1 MNFVLFDDK
10 RYAQFLPLT
19 HSRPISE
26 LRCGILTMR
35 EKWEFV
41 VGLKPFY
48 FTQKHLQE
56 KFPFELSENNIFINS
71 ALFPDK
77 QLFEAI
83 IQLKKNS
90 CLIANNILLAAR
102 LEQGIASKFQVETF
116 PQDCTLIEYD
126 KEVMQLNH
134 LWDIFSFNDKALRQ
148 DYDRITNGR
157 DSQSLSNTN
166 TLIGHQIFIEEGA
179 RVEGAI
185 INSNTGPVY
194 IGRDAEVMEGSLIR
208 GPFAMGEHAVLKMGA
223 KIYGATTLGPGCKVG
238 GEVNNSVLI
247 ANSNKAHD
255 GFLGNSV
262 IGEWCNLGADS
273 NNSNLKNNYEEVK
286 LWSESQ
292 KSFVKTGLQFCGL
305 IMGDHSKC
313 GINTMFNTGTVVGF
327 SCNIY
332 GAGFPRNFIPSYSW
346 GSASGMTEYQLKK
359 AIDTARR
366 VFARRNIEF
375 DNIEER
381 LFQYIFDAS
390 AEQRNY
396 MN

>member
-1 MNFVLFDDK
+1 M
-10 RYAQFLPLT
+10 
-19 HSRPISE
+19 
-26 LRCGILTMR
+26 
-35 EKWEFV
+35 
-41 VGLKPFY
+41 
-48 FTQKHLQE
+48 
-56 KFPFELSENNIFINS
+56 
-71 ALFPDK
+71 
-77 QLFEAI
+77 
-83 IQLKKNS
+83 
-90 CLIANNILLAAR
+90 AAR
-102 LEQGIASKFQVETF
+102 LEQSIASKFQVETI

-148 DYDRITNGR
+148 DYERITNGR
-157 DSQSLSNTN
+157 ESQSLSHTN

-179 RVEGAI
+179 YVEGAI

-194 IGRDAEVMEGSLIR
+194 IGRNAEVMEGCVIR

-238 GEVNNSVLI
+238 GEVNNSVMI

-327 SCNIY
+327 SCNIF

-346 GSASGMTEYQLKK
+346 GSASGMAEYQLKK

-366 VFARRNIEF
+366 VFARRKIEF